1 MSSQTGPYSL
11 KRFAILL
18 ASAIGRLPG
27 NEHILRGLAALPVSC
42 KSAALER
49 IAAAIVRHGDMR
61 QEFIETNAG
70 IADRLRLLVP
80 LRKTGLAFGTPAN
93 DIQERAT
100 LALARVLSGHCEHFL
115 DIGANEGIFAFQ
127 TASQWNSD
135 RHDGIHVFE
144 PDPVLFARLKRN
156 FDRNAIRA
164 RLQRVAAS
172 DRNGETIF
180 YRNQSDDCS
189 GSLEA
194 DFAEHHERMRIRVN
208 AMRMDDYLLE
218 RDIRNALVKMDV
230 EGAGARVWEGMR
242 SAQDRIGVLICE
254 LLLPEVKEKLARR
267 IIAET
272 GMYAYYI
279 RDFDL
284 IFSPEGE
291 FDYQPP
297 FWNWLF
303 CHYSPMRLSGIVG
316 ERGFNV
322 ITQDSAQ
329 ALRNFAAGQ
338 NKSERF
344 FFNGGATRNEGARSH

>member
-1 MSSQTGPYSL
+1 MSGETGPYGL
-11 KRFAILL
+11 RRFAIAL

-42 KSAALER
+42 KSAASER
-49 IAAAIVRHGDMR
+49 IAAAIVRHGGMR
-61 QEFIETNAG
+61 QEFIETNGG
-70 IADRLRLLVP
+70 IDGRLRLPVP
-80 LRKTGLAFGTPAN
+80 PRKTGLAFGTPAS
-93 DIQERAT
+93 DIRERAT
-100 LALARVLSGHCEHFL
+100 LALARILSGHCEHFL
-115 DIGANEGIFAFQ
+115 DIGANEGIFSFLI
-127 TASQWNSD
+127 ASQWNGD
-135 RHDGIHVFE
+135 RHDAIHVFE

-156 FDRNAIRA
+156 FDRNAIRV
-164 RLQRVAAS
+164 RLHRVAAS
-172 DRNGETIF
+172 DRNGETVF
-180 YRNQSDDCS
+180 YRNRSDDSS

-194 DFAEHHERMRIRVN
+194 GFAEHHERVRIRVN

-254 LLLPEVKEKLARR
+254 ILLPEVKERLARR
-267 IIAET
+267 IIAGT

-291 FDYQPP
+291 FDYQAP

-303 CHYSPMRLSGIVG
+303 CHYPPMRLSGIVG

-322 ITQDSAQ
+322 IA
-329 ALRNFAAGQ
+329 
-338 NKSERF
+338 
-344 FFNGGATRNEGARSH
+344 